1 MNEKGVGNMNKL
13 ENWIYGSIIVV
24 PQVLSEM
31 YKHDWQTRAIYL
43 LASIAI
49 ILFFNL
55 EKFEIFQVTKEGI
68 KFKKVLNEAKE
79 AANDLKTMLATTLL
93 IQIKQ
98 QLITGGDSKR
108 SSELYKAFDK
118 VIVDNSIENE
128 EIKDVMKKLREQCLI
143 SFMLDLDNVF
153 SRMYDPKDNKNS
165 EMTEK
170 MKQLF
175 NNLYSNDYKAPNPRE
190 LKTAFDEM
198 KNTQES
204 FLDDYPDWKPSYLDM
219 YSRAN
224 TYIEKYEEFYNS
236 TEK

>member
-1 MNEKGVGNMNKL
+1 MNKL
-13 ENWIYGSIIVV
+13 ENWIYGAIIVV
-24 PQVLSEM
+24 PQILSEM

-55 EKFEIFQVTKEGI
+55 EKFEVFQVTKEGI
-68 KFKKVLNEAKE
+68 KFKKVLSEAKE
-79 AANDLKTMLATTLL
+79 TANVLKTILTTTLL

-98 QLITGGDSKR
+98 QLITGGDPKR
-108 SSELYKAFDK
+108 SSELYKTFDK
-118 VIVDNSIENE
+118 SIVDNSIENE
-128 EIKDVMKKLREQCLI
+128 EIKDAMNKLREQCLT

-153 SRMYDPKDNKNS
+153 SIMNDPKDNKNC
-165 EMTEK
+165 EMTKK

-175 NNLYSNDYKAPNPRE
+175 NNLYSKDFKAPNPRE

-198 KNTQES
+198 KNTQEN
-204 FLDDYPDWKPSYLDM
+204 FLDDYPDWKSPYLDM

-224 TYIEKYEEFYNS
+224 TYIEKYEEFYNN
-236 TEK
+236 TK